1 MPLKKEKSTMA
12 KTMSEFSVTSKG
24 MVRIALALI
33 GFIVVLSAVMSATNA
48 KFSNLRA
55 AMLDSGLN
63 FVSAAD
69 KMRQLECLTK
79 NIYWEAANEPFE
91 GKVAVAQ
98 VTLNRVTSGQFAGD
112 VCGVVYERTVVYSK
126 AICQFSWVCENKHRI
141 QPVNQQ
147 AYAASEDVAKQVL
160 FEDLRLPSL
169 ETALYYHADYVNP
182 KWGKKRVAK
191 IGRHI
196 FYKG

>member
-1 MPLKKEKSTMA
+1 MA
-12 KTMSEFSVTSKG
+12 KSMPEFSVASKK
-24 MVRIALALI
+24 MLRITLALI
-33 GFIVVLSAVMSATNA
+33 GFMVVLSAVMSATNT

-55 AMLDSGLN
+55 AMMDSGLN

-79 NIYWEAANEPFE
+79 NIYWEAASEPFE
-91 GKVAVAQ
+91 GKVAVGQ
-98 VTLNRVTSGQFAGD
+98 VTVNRVESGKFAGD
-112 VCGVVYERTVVYSK
+112 ICGVVYERNVVYSK
-126 AICQFSWVCENKHRI
+126 AICQFSWVCENKHKI
-141 QPVNQQ
+141 QPVNRQ
-147 AYAASEDVAKQVL
+147 AYLESEDVAKRVL

-169 ETALYYHADYVNP
+169 ETALYYHADYVSP
-182 KWGKKRVAK
+182 GWKKRPVAK